1 MRNDITERFIINM
14 YVRGMKISEIANT
27 VNITPQEVTEIIEKS
42 KREISKKTE
51 KIGNEDSRR
60 HNVQVR
66 KVNSTLK
73 IIKEGKEKMIV
84 SKTSKKLLEIKKK
97 IMSGE
102 EYDKEELKRL
112 RNRIIIKN
120 YRKPNRGE
128 IEELIQ
134 IYVQLS
140 RFTNAKAIVREIYY
154 ELPNKNDEKRIMSGI
169 EEQEL
174 SYNIMKYLKNGMS
187 VEQIAENLHLYTVD
201 AIKEVNKQKELNNEI
216 KIMHKEGKSEVDI
229 AELLNENI
237 QRVKWGLESKNKE
250 QSITEKD
257 GNER

>member
-1 MRNDITERFIINM
+1 
-14 YVRGMKISEIANT
+14 MKPIANT
-27 VNITPQEVTEIIEKS
+27 VGDLFQPRELAKDEYLNEADGLIYCSKCHTPRQHRIELKE
-42 KREISKKTE
+42 RVFLPT
-51 KIGNEDSRR
+51 
-60 HNVQVR
+60 VR
-66 KVNSTLK
+66 CRCQQ
-73 IIKEGKEKMIV
+73 
-84 SKTSKKLLEIKKK
+84 
-97 IMSGE
+97 E

-128 IEELIQ
+128 IEDLIQ